1 MSISSINVSGF
12 DSILKKLDS
21 LGVNLEDVTVNSV
34 KKETKMVKGDA
45 QDLVSVDIGDLKKS
59 ITDKVEVTDEGVTGT
74 VSTNSDHAAYVEF
87 GTGKTGETTPVEDKY
102 PGALSYKQDKWLVN
116 IPDVGPR
123 WIEGQMAQP
132 YLYPALKNNK
142 DKILDNMKKDLNETI
157 RRVAKE

>member
-21 LGVNLEDVTVNSV
+21 LGVSFEDVIVDSV
-34 KKETKMVKGDA
+34 KKETKRVKDDA
-45 QDLVSVDIGDLKKS
+45 RDLAPVDKEDLKKS
-59 ITDKVEVTDEGVTGT
+59 ITEKVEVTDEGVTGT

-87 GTGKTGETTPVEDKY
+87 GTGKIGETTPVEDKY
-102 PGALSYKQDKWLVN
+102 QGALSYKQDKWLVN
-116 IPDVGPR
+116 IPDVGYR

-142 DKILDNMKKDLNETI
+142 DKIVDNIKKDLNETI